1 MVSIRRP
8 CEKLGHRV
16 CQVLPSL
23 HALKGCDTVRSF
35 VGKGEK
41 KALQPVKDDQ
51 IARETVQILGETIPL
66 GEHDIIKL
74 EKEVFK
80 LYNQHQ
86 CDHVD
91 ELNCKI
97 FCKGKNVQSHQLPP
111 TRASVENHLKR
122 ANYQAY
128 IWKCALDPQ
137 SPDTGPENQGWQL
150 RAGQLEIVWTVLA
163 PVPEAVMELVCCGCH
178 GTCLTRRCSCV
189 SDGLPCTE
197 AGPCSDQ
204 CASSVTGPDDKHDD
218 EGDEE

>member
-1 MVSIRRP
+1 M
-8 CEKLGHRV
+8 
-16 CQVLPSL
+16 
-23 HALKGCDTVRSF
+23 HALTGCDTVRSF

-41 KALQPVKDDQ
+41 KALQLVKDDQ

-111 TRASVENHLKR
+111 TRASLENHLKR
-122 ANYQAY
+122 ANYQAR
-128 IWKCALDPQ
+128 ISIVTVDIAICSVNANMKCNKY
-137 SPDTGPENQGWQL
+137 E
-150 RAGQLEIVWTVLA
+150 VV
-163 PVPEAVMELVCCGCH
+163 
-178 GTCLTRRCSCV
+178 
-189 SDGLPCTE
+189 
-197 AGPCSDQ
+197 
-204 CASSVTGPDDKHDD
+204 
-218 EGDEE
+218 